1 MFLLYFGVPMSP
13 NYVLAV
19 LKRFDTRPAGGDDLT
34 ETFALSQKFKVRGGA
49 KHHLAILC

>member
-1 MFLLYFGVPMSP
+1 MPP

-19 LKRFDTRPAGGDDLT
+19 LKRFATRPAGGDDIT
-34 ETFALSQKFKVRGGA
+34 EIFVLSQKFKVRGGA